1 MKALMLEDKRKLT
14 LLDVEDPVASAN
26 SQLISIKSTSIG
38 GSEYLGFNNPGLRPL
53 PSIMG
58 HGFSGVTSVGKR
70 VTVYPL
76 SGCGQCQ
83 FCLAD
88 KVQLCDQWSLI
99 GVQTEGGFAEK
110 IAVPRDQLFD
120 LPEDLTWEQSVF
132 IEPFAN
138 AINAWEISN
147 ATRNDSIAI
156 IGAGSIGL
164 GIVAHAQLS
173 ESKYVHVA
181 ELSSSRRNAAMMLG
195 ASHVADKLTESY
207 DIVFDTIG
215 SLESRD
221 QAISLSK
228 KGGVCVFVGFETP
241 NMNLNMSEIIRHQK
255 VLKGSFVYSKQQFS
269 QAIELAKSCD
279 NSWVKNVS
287 FGEVEMTLSRFIEG
301 DFSEIKIALRPD

>member
-1 MKALMLEDKRKLT
+1 MRALVLEDKRKLT
-14 LLDVEDPVASAN
+14 LLDVEDPVASDN
-26 SQLISIKSTSIG
+26 SQLIFIKATGIG

-58 HGFSGVTSVGKR
+58 HGISGVTSVGKR

-76 SGCGQCQ
+76 SGCGKCQ
-83 FCLAD
+83 FCLTD
-88 KVQLCDQWSLI
+88 KVQLCAQWSLI
-99 GVQTEGGFAEK
+99 GVQTDGGFAQK
-110 IAVPRDQLFD
+110 IVIPSDQIFD
-120 LPEDLTWEQSVF
+120 LPDDLSWEQSVF

-164 GIVAHAQLS
+164 GIVAQAQLS

-181 ELSSSRRNAAMMLG
+181 ELSSSRRNAAMTLG
-195 ASHVADKLTESY
+195 ATHATDMLTGSY
-207 DIVFDTIG
+207 DIVFDTVG
-215 SLESRD
+215 SFESRD
-221 QAISLSK
+221 QAIRLAR
-228 KGGVCVFVGFETP
+228 KGGICVFIGFETP
-241 NMNLNMSEIIRHQK
+241 TINLNMTEIIRHQK

-269 QAIELAKSCD
+269 QAIELAKRCD
-279 NSWVKNVS
+279 KSWVKNVS
-287 FGEVEMTLSRFIEG
+287 FGEVEMALSRFIEG